1 MSKEDW
7 KLEHSEVDHKIVAR
21 IFKVFH
27 AVLLEILS
35 FWKIPII
42 CTWFLH

>member
-7 KLEHSEVDHKIVAR
+7 KLEHSEVDHKIVVR
-21 IFKVFH
+21 IVKVFH
-27 AVLLEILS
+27 AVLSEILT